1 MDRPGLLDSPLD
13 EWHPRPRRR
22 LRGWWLLLVVA
33 ALVAG
38 LAVLAVDVGR
48 RISSAAIDVRGG
60 LGLDRPAL
68 DPHAA
73 LYRAH
78 ARQEL
83 IATTR
88 QSAPPTYR
96 SDATYQPGAA
106 QDVTQQFDC
115 LDNLWENESGWNP
128 TAQNVDSTAYGIAQF
143 LDQTWTL
150 MGVAKTSDP
159 DQQIDAGLAYI
170 AKRYGT
176 PCDAWTFWQDHHWY

>member
-1 MDRPGLLDSPLD
+1 MDGPALLDSALD
-13 EWHPRPRRR
+13 ERHPGPRRR
-22 LRGWWLLLVVA
+22 LRGWWLLLVAA
-33 ALVAG
+33 ALAAG

-48 RISSAAIDVRGG
+48 RINSAAIDVRGG
-60 LGLDRPAL
+60 LGLDQPPL

-78 ARQEL
+78 ARQQL
-83 IATTR
+83 VAT
-88 QSAPPTYR
+88 
-96 SDATYQPGAA
+96 A
-106 QDVTQQFDC
+106 QDGTQQFDC
-115 LDNLWENESGWNP
+115 LDDLWEDESGWSP
-128 TAQNVDSTAYGIAQF
+128 TARNPDSTAYGIAQF

-176 PCDAWTFWQDHHWY
+176 PCDAWDFWQGHHWY

>member
-1 MDRPGLLDSPLD
+1 MDRPDVLDTALA
-13 EWHPRPRRR
+13 EWQPRRRRR
-22 LRGWWLLLVVA
+22 LRGWWLLLVAA

-48 RISSAAIDVRGG
+48 RIDSTASSVRGG

-73 LYRAH
+73 VYRAY

-83 IATTR
+83 TATAQ
-88 QSAPPTYR
+88 QSAPATYR
-96 SDATYQPGAA
+96 SNPTYQPEAT
-106 QDVTQQFDC
+106 QDVTQQFGC
-115 LDNLWENESGWNP
+115 LDNLWENESGWSP
-128 TAQNVDSTAYGIAQF
+128 TAQNADSTAYGIAQF

-176 PCDAWTFWQDHHWY
+176 PCDAWDFWQGHHWY